1 MSENN
6 EHKLYCTDYRPCRFC
21 MVLLHFLF
29 GVAMGPTKPQIWK
42 FHWRA
47 GRGSRRCFGIHEFH
61 AKSSSSWGAKKK
73 QNLDLGLED
82 VWSVVSCVFSCFCCN
97 QLFFSGVMMLNYWL
111 SYVIHNSQGE
121 TTPAGELFSWFDV
134 AFEWF
139 PRWVDHDKS
148 AWSIANPWSNA
159 QSRWWSNPNVWMGL
173 WYPLVIQHSHGNRTH
188 L

>member
-1 MSENN
+1 
-6 EHKLYCTDYRPCRFC
+6 
-21 MVLLHFLF
+21 
-29 GVAMGPTKPQIWK
+29 
-42 FHWRA
+42 
-47 GRGSRRCFGIHEFH
+47 
-61 AKSSSSWGAKKK
+61 
-73 QNLDLGLED
+73 LDLGLED

-148 AWSIANPWSNA
+148 AWSIANPWSNT

>member
-1 MSENN
+1 MIGVLKFKQLRPQTTDVGPDMSENN

-111 SYVIHNSQGE
+111 SYVIHDCSAMFNTNGGMDWILKNKNRDFPMVPVIPLAFF
-121 TTPAGELFSWFDV
+121 TFHGFSM
-134 AFEWF
+134 
-139 PRWVDHDKS
+139 
-148 AWSIANPWSNA
+148 I
-159 QSRWWSNPNVWMGL
+159 L
-173 WYPLVIQHSHGNRTH
+173 L
-188 L
+188 